1 MARPPKDGLDYFPL
15 DVDIFE
21 DEKIEAISGEFGIK
35 GEITVVK
42 LLCAIYK
49 NGYFIVWNELV
60 KAQLLKR
67 LPGVSKELI
76 ERVVDRLVLWEFF
89 DKALFHSAEV
99 LTSKKIQ
106 ENYFEATKRRKTSK
120 PTLYIIKNNKCEHNV
135 DINAQA
141 KGVNVDINAQSK
153 VKESKVKEI
162 KQQQEKDVV
171 VVQDTKMQDL
181 AKLYENSGF
190 GQINLTVS
198 EKLRVMLEDFEYSW
212 IEEAFVIAANM
223 NKHNVAYVNGIL
235 ENWRKNGKDNIKAKP
250 KRTKFHN
257 FEQQTDSMS
266 EQALE
271 DIAKKKRAQA
281 LKELG
286 I

>member
-67 LPGVSKELI
+67 LPGVSKELMELI
-76 ERVVDRLVLWEFF
+76 VDRLVLWEFF

-106 ENYFEATKRRKTSK
+106 QNYFEATKRRKSNK
-120 PTLYIIKNNKCEHNV
+120 PTLYIIENNKCEHNV
-135 DINAQA
+135 DINAQTE
-141 KGVNVDINAQSK
+141 GVNVDINAQSK
-153 VKESKVKEI
+153 VKESKVNNNISPELSEI
-162 KQQQEKDVV
+162 I
-171 VVQDTKMQDL
+171 
-181 AKLYENSGF
+181 KLYQDSGF
-190 GQINLTVS
+190 GAINNTVRDS
-198 EKLRVMLEDFEYSW
+198 IIAMLEDFEINW
-212 IEEAFVIAANM
+212 IRDAFKVAAEYNAHSL
-223 NKHNVAYVNGIL
+223 KYVNSVL
-235 ENWRKNGKDNIKAKP
+235 ENWRRNGKDSPKAKA

-257 FEQQTDSMS
+257 FEQATDSMS
-266 EQALE
+266 EQDLE
-271 DIAKKKRAQA
+271 DIAKRKREQA

-286 I
+286 L

>member
-106 ENYFEATKRRKTSK
+106 QNYFEATKRRKSNK
-120 PTLYIIKNNKCEHNV
+120 PTLYIIENNKCEHNV

-153 VKESKVKEI
+153 VKESKVNKNISPELSEI
-162 KQQQEKDVV
+162 I
-171 VVQDTKMQDL
+171 
-181 AKLYENSGF
+181 KLYQDSGF
-190 GQINLTVS
+190 GAINNTVRDS
-198 EKLRVMLEDFEYSW
+198 IIAMLEDFEINW
-212 IEEAFVIAANM
+212 IRDAFKVAAEYNAHSL
-223 NKHNVAYVNGIL
+223 KYVNSVL
-235 ENWRKNGKDNIKAKP
+235 ENWRRNGKDNPKAKP

-257 FEQQTDSMS
+257 FEQATDSMS

-271 DIAKKKRAQA
+271 DIARRKREQA
-281 LKELG
+281 LKEFG

>member
-21 DEKIEAISGEFGIK
+21 NEKIEAISGEFGIK

-135 DINAQA
+135 DINAQV

-153 VKESKVKEI
+153 VNKSKVNKNISPELSEI
-162 KQQQEKDVV
+162 I
-171 VVQDTKMQDL
+171 
-181 AKLYENSGF
+181 KLYQDSGF
-190 GQINLTVS
+190 GAINNTVRDS
-198 EKLRVMLEDFEYSW
+198 IIAMLEDFEINW
-212 IEEAFVIAANM
+212 IRDAFKVAAEYNAHSL
-223 NKHNVAYVNGIL
+223 KYVNSVL
-235 ENWRKNGKDNIKAKP
+235 ENWRRNGKENSKAKT

-257 FEQQTDSMS
+257 FEQATDSMS

-271 DIAKKKRAQA
+271 DIARRKREQA

-286 I
+286 L

>member
-67 LPGVSKELI
+67 LPGISKELMELI
-76 ERVVDRLVLWEFF
+76 VDRLVLWEFF

-106 ENYFEATKRRKTSK
+106 QNYFEATKRRKSNK
-120 PTLYIIKNNKCEHNV
+120 PTLYIIENNKCEHNV

-153 VKESKVKEI
+153 VKESKVNKNISPELSEI
-162 KQQQEKDVV
+162 I
-171 VVQDTKMQDL
+171 
-181 AKLYENSGF
+181 KLYQDSGF
-190 GQINLTVS
+190 GAINNTVRDS
-198 EKLRVMLEDFEYSW
+198 IIAMLEDFEINW
-212 IEEAFVIAANM
+212 IRDAFKVAAEYNAHSL
-223 NKHNVAYVNGIL
+223 KYVNSVL
-235 ENWRKNGKDNIKAKP
+235 ENWRRNGKDSTKSKT

-257 FEQQTDSMS
+257 FEQATDSMS
-266 EQALE
+266 EQDLE
-271 DIAKKKRAQA
+271 DIAKRKREQA
-281 LKELG
+281 LKEFG

>member
-67 LPGVSKELI
+67 LPGISKELMELI
-76 ERVVDRLVLWEFF
+76 VDRLVLWDFF

-106 ENYFEATKRRKTSK
+106 QNYLEATKRRKSNK
-120 PTLYIIKNNKCEHNV
+120 PTLYIIESNKCEHNV
-135 DINAQA
+135 DINAQT

-153 VKESKVKEI
+153 VKESKVNKNISPELSEI
-162 KQQQEKDVV
+162 I
-171 VVQDTKMQDL
+171 
-181 AKLYENSGF
+181 KLYQDSGF
-190 GQINLTVS
+190 GAINNTVRDS
-198 EKLRVMLEDFEYSW
+198 IIAMLEDFEINW
-212 IEEAFVIAANM
+212 IRDAFKVAAEYNAHSL
-223 NKHNVAYVNGIL
+223 KYVNSVL
-235 ENWRKNGKDNIKAKP
+235 ENWRRNGKDSTKSKT

-257 FEQQTDSMS
+257 FEQATDSMS
-266 EQALE
+266 EQDLE
-271 DIAKKKRAQA
+271 DIAKRKREQA
-281 LKELG
+281 LKEFG